1 MKIKKKLIDTNALLL
16 LVVGI
21 MDVRQI
27 KRHKRLSIYDEQD
40 FYDLFSIIQ
49 DLESLI
55 VLPNVWTEVDNLLN
69 NFQGDL
75 KTKYI
80 FQISELIKS
89 STEKYLETI
98 KVTEDYTFYD
108 LGITDTLL
116 LILAEKCEFLITSD
130 SELSD
135 YAISRG
141 IKVYD
146 MVLQKNK
153 RISQ

>member
-16 LVVGI
+16 LIVGI

-40 FYDLFSIIQ
+40 FYDLFSLIQ
-49 DLESLI
+49 DIESLI

-75 KTKYI
+75 KSKYI

-89 STEKYLETI
+89 STEKYLKTI
-98 KVTEDYTFYD
+98 KVIEEYTFYD

-116 LILAEKCEFLITSD
+116 LSYADKCEFLITSD
-130 SELSD
+130 SKLSD
-135 YAISRG
+135 YAVSRG
-141 IKVYD
+141 VKVYD
-146 MVLQKNK
+146 LVQEKNK
-153 RISQ
+153 RLWL